1 MKQKRVK
8 QILAIIGLVIIA
20 GLYIT
25 TLVLALIGSESTKQ
39 LFLVS
44 IICTIVVP
52 LIIYIFS
59 WAFKLAKGNTEN
71 IPDEESG
78 NDHQE

>member
-1 MKQKRVK
+1 MRNKRVK

-25 TLVLALIGSESTKQ
+25 TLVLALTGSESTKS

-44 IICTIVVP
+44 IVCTIVVP
-52 LIIYIFS
+52 LIMYIFS

-71 IPDEESG
+71 IPEDMSG
-78 NDHQE
+78 DDS